1 LANQESNRNIVL
13 DTFTSSARSSGFW
26 SAIAAIVGVF
36 ATVAGFILVLLID
49 EIRNFGLAV
58 MIIGMILL
66 FVALVLSP
74 RAVAMFM
81 AGRQGR
87 YGTNIIVMTLAFFTI
102 VILLNFLLFR
112 TSNRFDVTATRVFTL
127 SPQTVQILKSL
138 DSPVRANAFFVPSD
152 GSTAFQ
158 QQQADDLLNELA
170 GQNPNFTYRFI
181 DPELEKTLAN
191 QYGVQTYPT
200 VVFEDIEQGSQ
211 QGVLGL
217 NEQDFVTG
225 ILIATGIKQKRVYF
239 LTGHKEASVT
249 RNPVDGSTDVKG
261 FDFAIQGMQ
270 RDNYDV
276 RPLNLLEQPDGVPS
290 DAAVV
295 VIPGP
300 TQDLNTD
307 ELNALMD
314 YLWDGGSLVML
325 LDPGIPSTYRQFI
338 NRWGIQIYNESVADV
353 VSNVAGESLTP
364 MIQRTNG
371 QFLPSS
377 VTGLPIVD
385 DLDVI
390 FFPGSTALG
399 LVVPQADFP
408 AYIDYTPLVMSTPA
422 SWLEIN
428 PDEVEF
434 NPGLDLGGP
443 LDLVVAV
450 RAAASM
456 DGTPVR
462 TENKLAKLIVFTD
475 SDFVRNGFFYSS
487 DNADIFLNSVNW
499 LADDK
504 DLISIRPKLVP
515 FRELVVN
522 QRERNFIKWSSWFVP
537 PLIMLILS
545 TIVWWRR
552 R

>member
-1 LANQESNRNIVL
+1 
-13 DTFTSSARSSGFW
+13 
-26 SAIAAIVGVF
+26 
-36 ATVAGFILVLLID
+36 VAGFILVLLVD

-127 SPQTVQILKSL
+127 SPQTVQILESL

-158 QQQADDLLNELA
+158 KQQAEDLLNELA
-170 GQNPNFTYRFI
+170 GKSPNFTFRFI

-191 QYGVQTYPT
+191 QYGVKTYPT
-200 VVFEDIEQGSQ
+200 VVFEDIEQGRQ

-249 RNPVDGSTDVKG
+249 RNPADGTTDVNG
-261 FDFAIQGMQ
+261 FDFAIEGMQ

-276 RPLNLLEQPDGVPS
+276 RPLNLLEQLDGVPS

-295 VIPGP
+295 VVPGP
-300 TQDLNTD
+300 TQDLNAD

-314 YLWDGGSLVML
+314 YMWDGGSLVML

-353 VSNVAGESLTP
+353 VSNVGGESLTP

-390 FFPGSTALG
+390 FFPGTTALG

-408 AYIDYTPLVMSTPA
+408 LYINYTPLAMSTPA
-422 SWLEIN
+422 SWLELN

-434 NPGLDLGGP
+434 NPGLDLSGP

-450 RAAASM
+450 EAAASM
-456 DGTPVR
+456 DGTAVR
-462 TENKLAKLIVFTD
+462 TENKTAKLIVFTD

-499 LADDK
+499 LADDT

>member
-1 LANQESNRNIVL
+1 
-13 DTFTSSARSSGFW
+13 
-26 SAIAAIVGVF
+26 
-36 ATVAGFILVLLID
+36 
-49 EIRNFGLAV
+49 
-58 MIIGMILL
+58 
-66 FVALVLSP
+66 
-74 RAVAMFM
+74 
-81 AGRQGR
+81 
-87 YGTNIIVMTLAFFTI
+87 
-102 VILLNFLLFR
+102 
-112 TSNRFDVTATRVFTL
+112 
-127 SPQTVQILKSL
+127 
-138 DSPVRANAFFVPSD
+138 
-152 GSTAFQ
+152 
-158 QQQADDLLNELA
+158 
-170 GQNPNFTYRFI
+170 
-181 DPELEKTLAN
+181 
-191 QYGVQTYPT
+191 
-200 VVFEDIEQGSQ
+200 
-211 QGVLGL
+211 
-217 NEQDFVTG
+217 
-225 ILIATGIKQKRVYF
+225 
-239 LTGHKEASVT
+239 
-249 RNPVDGSTDVKG
+249 
-261 FDFAIQGMQ
+261 
-270 RDNYDV
+270 
-276 RPLNLLEQPDGVPS
+276 
-290 DAAVV
+290 
-295 VIPGP
+295 
-300 TQDLNTD
+300 
-307 ELNALMD
+307 MD